1 MCIPIDDEKTSCKI
15 LLTIKSLKT
24 YGQMMTNE
32 IVRADFL
39 NEEARNSF
47 VQNAG
52 DIV

>member
-1 MCIPIDDEKTSCKI
+1 MCIPKGDEKTSSKI

-24 YGQMMTNE
+24 YGQMVINE

-47 VQNAG
+47 VQNAV

>member
-1 MCIPIDDEKTSCKI
+1 MGIPKGNEKTSCKI

-24 YGQMMTNE
+24 HGQMMTNE
-32 IVRADFL
+32 IVRADFV